1 MLYPDGGTLKAMRR
15 FGRWPLLITI
25 ALLLA
30 LVLPGHAQTNGPAK
44 LKSGDVVIVTI
55 LGQPLF
61 SGEFPVLS
69 DGSIATRFGRLVVA
83 GKTIEQAKADLT
95 KLASKRL
102 KNPTVD
108 LLIHSQRPDLVYVL
122 GEKVQGSGPR
132 PYYAGLSVKQL
143 LADLNLPMD
152 LEVNDVSLSR
162 GGKVIWHAK
171 LLDVVRGIMPDL
183 DPPLMPDDV
192 VSVTSREQVR
202 VWVIGEVALPGPVKI
217 AEGDNVYQA
226 IAKAGG
232 FAAKEG
238 STPQAVAEADV
249 LVTLR
254 RGPDSIQVPFRADPT
269 ADAPKVESGD
279 TIYVQSP
286 RPIRIRII
294 GEVRTEG
301 EYVMKEGS
309 TITSA
314 IAVAGGLSDKGS
326 MTSIMLFRDN
336 EAISIDASGALTGSK
351 PNFELKDGDLVVF
364 RSNPRYAVVLGKVN
378 RPGRVLFEDG
388 KDYQLSDVLAEAG
401 GITERGTLRRVH
413 IGRKGEDGKIVITQY
428 NLDEYIKSGKLTAN
442 PRIEPGDVVMFD
454 EKRELNIST
463 ISQVISSALLLDSL
477 FRR

>member
-1 MLYPDGGTLKAMRR
+1 LLYPVGGTLKPMRT
-15 FGRWPLLITI
+15 FARWPLLLTV
-25 ALLLA
+25 ALFLA
-30 LVLPGHAQTNGPAK
+30 LAYRGQAQSNGPTK
-44 LKSGDVVIVTI
+44 LKAGDVLIVTI
-55 LGQPLF
+55 LGQQAF

-83 GKTIEQAKADLT
+83 GKTIAQAKDDLT
-95 KLASKRL
+95 KLAAKRL
-102 KNPTVD
+102 RNPSVD
-108 LLIHSQRPDLVYVL
+108 ILILNQRPDLVYVL

-132 PYYAGLSVKQL
+132 PYYPGLSVKQL
-143 LADLNLPMD
+143 LADLNLPSD
-152 LEVNDVSLSR
+152 LEVNDVSISR
-162 GGKVIWHAK
+162 SGKVIWTAK
-171 LLDVVRGIMPDL
+171 LLDVVRGIKPDL
-183 DPPLMPDDV
+183 DPALNPDDV

-202 VWVIGEVALPGPVKI
+202 VWVIGEVALPGPVKV
-217 AEGDNVYQA
+217 AQDDNVYQA

-254 RGPDSIQVPFRADPT
+254 RGPDTIQVPFRADPT
-269 ADAPKVESGD
+269 AQAPKVESGD

-314 IAVAGGLSDKGS
+314 IAVAGGLSEKGS
-326 MTSIMLFRDN
+326 MTSIMLFRN
-336 EAISIDASGALTGSK
+336 EEAISIDASGALTGSK

-364 RSNPRYAVVLGKVN
+364 RSNPRYAVILGKVN

-388 KDYQLSDVLAEAG
+388 KDYHLSDVLAEAG
-401 GITERGTLRRVH
+401 GITERGTFRRVH
-413 IGRKGEDGKIVITQY
+413 IGRKGADGKIAIAQY
-428 NLDEYIKSGKLTAN
+428 NLDEYIKNGKLTAN
-442 PRIEPGDVVMFD
+442 PKIEPGDVVMFD